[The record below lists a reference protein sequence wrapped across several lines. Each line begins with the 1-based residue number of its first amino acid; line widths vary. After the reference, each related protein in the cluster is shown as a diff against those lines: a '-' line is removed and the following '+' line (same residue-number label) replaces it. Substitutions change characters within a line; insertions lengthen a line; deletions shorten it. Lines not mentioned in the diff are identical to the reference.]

1 LERKKRKITVNHN
14 IMDEV
19 IEAILNDAMEKSEDF
34 SFTDQAFIF
43 SELSEHFSGLSHDA
57 LMAEYGLK
65 EEDFE

>member
-1 LERKKRKITVNHN
+1 MERKKRKITANHN
-14 IMDEV
+14 VMDEV
-19 IEAILNDAMEKSEDF
+19 IEAILNDAMKKSEGF

-43 SELSEHFSGLSHDA
+43 SELSELSHDA

>member
-1 LERKKRKITVNHN
+1 
-14 IMDEV
+14 MDEV
-19 IEAILNDAMEKSEDF
+19 IEAILNEAMKKSEGF

-43 SELSEHFSGLSHDA
+43 SELSERFSGLSHDA